1 MPDLAGVLNTEVR
14 LPLAEGPGFL
24 AGAFVER
31 EDEATV
37 AIGVYKENGVYAY
50 ARISI
55 EQFRDLVALVGY
67 QPGSPPCR

>member
-24 AGAFVER
+24 AGVFVER
-31 EDEATV
+31 EDEATI

-50 ARISI
+50 ARIDI
-55 EQFRDLVALVGY
+55 QTFRDLVALVGY
-67 QPGSPPCR
+67 QPGEAAR